1 MVRTSD
7 AAGRMYC
14 FTDPD
19 CGSDLAKIV
28 ANARARFTWIWD
40 HDLRADVA
48 RAEEEFRRLVER
60 SQVLGSGEVRAG
72 SR

>member
-14 FTDPD
+14 FTDPE
-19 CGSDLAKIV
+19 CGSDLVKIV
-28 ANARARFTWIWD
+28 ANARARFAWIWD

-48 RAEEEFRRLVER
+48 RAEQEFRRLVER
-60 SQVLGSGEVRAG
+60 PQAPASD
-72 SR
+72 

>member
-7 AAGRMYC
+7 AAGKMYC
-14 FTDPD
+14 FTDPE

-40 HDLRADVA
+40 HDLHADVA
-48 RAEEEFRRLVER
+48 RAEQEFRRLVGG
-60 SQVLGSGEVRAG
+60 SQASGSE
-72 SR
+72 